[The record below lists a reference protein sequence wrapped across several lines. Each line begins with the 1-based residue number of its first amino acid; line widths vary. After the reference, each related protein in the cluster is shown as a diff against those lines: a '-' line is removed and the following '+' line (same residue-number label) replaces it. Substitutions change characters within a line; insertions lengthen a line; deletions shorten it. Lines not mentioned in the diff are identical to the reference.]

1 MRVIDHKKIDLTAD
15 EWKMY
20 QDLLAGYDPKTKPEM
35 LFHDL
40 FETDDDGIII
50 FLKPPKQNYFTMEV
64 FLFLMSIMQNQH
76 LRIMYKRVDEAI
88 AEVKQVTKETLVELE
103 KIKEK
108 SRETL

>member
-1 MRVIDHKKIDLTAD
+1 MRIIDHKRIDLTDD

-20 QDLLAGYDPKTKPEM
+20 QELLKSYDQRIKPES

-40 FETDDDGIII
+40 FETDANGIII

-64 FLFLMSIMQNQH
+64 FLFLMAVMQQQH

-88 AEVKQVTKETLVELE
+88 ADVKKVLEEVKDLK
-103 KIKEK
+103 K
-108 SRETL
+108 